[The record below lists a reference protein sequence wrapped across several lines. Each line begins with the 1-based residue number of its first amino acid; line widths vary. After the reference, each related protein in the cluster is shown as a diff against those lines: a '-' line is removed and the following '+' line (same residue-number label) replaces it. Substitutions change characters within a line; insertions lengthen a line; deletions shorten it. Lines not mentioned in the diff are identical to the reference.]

1 MDISLILGRCAR
13 TDQEKETRFYV
24 LWVEGEKQD
33 EAPRL
38 MRNSRISEA
47 EALTRLNSE
56 RIERGKKRKRG
67 TSESGMD
74 RDDSFVLSSDDD
86 VDNESDRWEMY

>member
-1 MDISLILGRCAR
+1 MILGRCAR
-13 TDQEKETRFYV
+13 TGQEKETRFYV

-47 EALTRLNSE
+47 EALTRLDPE
-56 RIERGKKRKRG
+56 RIERGRKRKRA
-67 TSESGMD
+67 TSGRGLD
-74 RDDSFVLSSDDD
+74 RDDPLVVSDNDS
-86 VDNESDRWEMY
+86 EPDR